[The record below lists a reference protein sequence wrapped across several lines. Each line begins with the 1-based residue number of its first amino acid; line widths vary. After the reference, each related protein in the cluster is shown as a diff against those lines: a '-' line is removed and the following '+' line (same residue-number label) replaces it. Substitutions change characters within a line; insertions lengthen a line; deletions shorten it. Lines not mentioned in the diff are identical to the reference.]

1 MLLILSFLLLVGAA
15 LAVSVALPDRQADD
29 GLSRA
34 LQALEQQGQPGRELA
49 GEAER
54 SFAERVVEPL
64 QKRALGIGRRVT
76 GADAAERIRRKLELA
91 GNPREWTVDRI
102 IALKVIAAAVVPAVL
117 VFYGFLVGIPIAWI
131 LAAGVLGLLAGFFGP
146 DLYLYNVALH
156 RADQIKRTLA
166 DAVDLLTISVE
177 AGLGFDAALQ
187 QVARH
192 TEGPLA
198 EEFSR
203 VLREMQLGV
212 GRSEALRALGERN
225 NVDDLQAF
233 AGAMVQAD
241 AFGIA
246 IGQVLRVQS
255 NEIRIKRRQYAEE
268 KAQKVPVKIMIPL
281 ILFILPCLFI
291 VVMAPAVLQAMD
303 AFSNVG

>member
-1 MLLILSFLLLVGAA
+1 MLLILSFLLLVSAA
-15 LAVSVALPDRQADD
+15 LAVSVALPRKEATD

-34 LQALEQQGQPGRELA
+34 LQALEQQGQAGRELA
-49 GEAER
+49 GEADR
-54 SFAERVVEPL
+54 SFGERVLEPL
-64 QKRALGIGRRVT
+64 QKRALDIGRRVS
-76 GADAAERIRRKLELA
+76 GGDAAERIRRRLELA
-91 GNPREWTVDRI
+91 GNPRGWSVDRV
-102 IALKVIAAAVVPAVL
+102 IALKVIAAVAVPAVL
-117 VFYGFLVGIPIAWI
+117 VFYGFLVGLPIPWV
-131 LAAGVLGLLAGFFGP
+131 LVAGAVGLLAGFFGP
-146 DLYLYNVALH
+146 DLYLYNVALK
-156 RADQIKRTLA
+156 RADQIKRSLA

-187 QVARH
+187 QVARN

-212 GRSEALRALGERN
+212 GRAEALRALGERS
-225 NVDDLQAF
+225 NVDDLKAF

-255 NEIRIKRRQYAEE
+255 AEIRVKRRQYAEE
-268 KAQKVPVKIMIPL
+268 KAQKVPVKIMVPL
-281 ILFILPCLFI
+281 IIFILPCLFI
-291 VVMAPAVLQAMD
+291 VVMGPAVLNAMD
-303 AFSNVG
+303 AFSKTG